1 MFRAVDLDEVI
12 KATGKRIY
20 VVTNKREGYFGEDFT
35 YEDLNDEV
43 FEYLEP
49 SEDEY
54 GNFEFYVE
62 TVYAPDFY
70 TFWDGMEGYKTECF
84 DVYGAWDILETIE
97 TEDEE
102 ARIRDI
108 EEVVEQAVVW
118 AKEAE

>member
-20 VVTNKREGYFGEDFT
+20 VVTDKREGYFGEDFT

-70 TFWDGMEGYKTECF
+70 TFWDGMEGYKVECY
-84 DVYGAWDILETIE
+84 DIYGAWDILETVE

-108 EEVVEQAVVW
+108 EEVVEQAVEW